1 LVEERLREVGSRV
14 APVNDAVRGLKE
26 LCDFIRA
33 DQPPLADAEQ
43 LRDSLIS
50 RMFDDLGRQGLDAN
64 HPFAAYGDKEEA
76 PRPGRL
82 KSLLSLGRTPSVDKA
97 PRGGDLRD
105 MVRHMIEE
113 ARRIPEPP
121 PLPVDY
127 GPLLEELRRWVEAA
141 EAANRDVDAAT
152 QDVRQQH
159 DSVEALKAEAMEDV
173 FDPTWHRLAFL
184 RCGGSGPGPAQLFW
198 GQA

>member
-152 QDVRQQH
+152 QVRRPPPR
-159 DSVEALKAEAMEDV
+159 S
-173 FDPTWHRLAFL
+173 PLAATL
-184 RCGGSGPGPAQLFW
+184 GPVCWPGSGGLCALVCGMRRSAYHAAEW
-198 GQA
+198 